1 MRNYIRVIDELDIN
15 EMDPTQ
21 LLEIIREYRKIVKL
35 LLLSIPSHST
45 PSEPL

>member
-21 LLEIIREYRKIVKL
+21 LLEIIRKYRKIVSF
-35 LLLSIPSHST
+35 LLLSTPSHST
-45 PSEPL
+45 LSEPL